1 MTRAALRRRDD
12 EGTVL
17 LLTIGLSVV
26 LLLLVAVVV
35 DVSKVVLVKRALA
48 SAADG
53 AAVAA
58 AQHPDLARLREPGAL
73 EERLPLDGA
82 EVAAVVATYAADAAV
97 EQQGLELVGRVD
109 GTDDT
114 VAVVEGRRTVR
125 LPFSG
130 WLGLPEVEVRAVARS
145 RSPVAP

>member
-1 MTRAALRRRDD
+1 MTGRRRDD

-17 LLTIGLSVV
+17 LLTIGMSAV

-48 SAADG
+48 SDG

-58 AQHPDLARLREPGAL
+58 AQQPDLARLREPGAL
-73 EERLPLDGA
+73 EERLPLDSGQ
-82 EVAAVVATYAADAAV
+82 VAAVVADYAADAAA
-97 EQQGLELVGRVD
+97 EQPGLELVGRVD
-109 GTDDT
+109 DADDT
-114 VAVVEGRRTVR
+114 VAVVEASRTVR

-130 WLGLPEVEVRAVARS
+130 WLGVADVQVRATGRA
-145 RSPVAP
+145 RSPVLP